1 LDFIHRLVSQKNWG
15 IKYIYQKIT
24 IHTSKIH
31 TRFNMLFK
39 CFKFLLLLL
48 GHKLPCEMAGS

>member
-1 LDFIHRLVSQKNWG
+1 LDFVHRLVSQKNWG

-31 TRFNMLFK
+31 TRVNY
-39 CFKFLLLLL
+39 
-48 GHKLPCEMAGS
+48 